1 MKKIYIVSLVITIFL
16 GACSHFRFNATICN
30 KIASEPGSTI
40 PEECRVYNE
49 EEATKAFNQENKKK
63 FESDESVEFNK

>member
-1 MKKIYIVSLVITIFL
+1 VNIFYKISLVIVIFFS
-16 GACSHFRFNATICN
+16 ACSNFKVNASICN
-30 KIASEPGSTI
+30 KIASEPNAII

-63 FESDESVEFNK
+63 FNNDESVEFNK